1 MGRYSNVDSM
11 SKHRRKRRRSLSV
24 SELWLIPL
32 MKRYYE
38 PNKPAIVAV
47 GLVLLPIC
55 IRFVLPS
62 IEISR
67 FVMLP
72 LKESLPQVWNV
83 KHTWLTPSMLFVLL
97 NLVIGTIAVTSSRG
111 PTNGNNKKKKA
122 GNIHRTKFDQHGEKY
137 DDDDD
142 EEMEQPIRRPL
153 VEPSRPK
160 KHKFPMGKAPN
171 PPVFS
176 QKTHPFSSLVEPSNP
191 PDFLRKPH
199 QFSPLIDPPKPP
211 PHFSGKTH
219 DFSPLVEPTQS
230 FSHVSMNK
238 SKVPPSLNVLEVP
251 DDEDMSSSVN
261 VGDDTRPDGPS
272 IDELNAMADNFIQN
286 FKQQL
291 MLQRVQSLK
300 ERRGK

>member
-1 MGRYSNVDSM
+1 MGRHANGDSM
-11 SKHRRKRRRSLSV
+11 SRNRRKRRSLSV

-38 PNKPAIVAV
+38 PNKPAIVAA

-111 PTNGNNKKKKA
+111 PTNGDNKKKKA
-122 GNIHRTKFDQHGEKY
+122 GNIPRTNFDKHGETY
-137 DDDDD
+137 DDD
-142 EEMEQPIRRPL
+142 EEEVVEQPISRPL

-160 KHKFPMGKAPN
+160 KQKFPMGKPPN

-176 QKTHPFSSLVEPSNP
+176 QKTHRFSSLVEPPNP
-191 PDFLRKPH
+191 PGFLRKTH
-199 QFSPLIDPPKPP
+199 EFSPLIDPPKPP
-211 PHFSGKTH
+211 QFSGKAH
-219 DFSPLVEPTQS
+219 EFSPPVEPTQS
-230 FSHVSMNK
+230 FSHVGKNK

-251 DDEDMSSSVN
+251 HDEDMSSSVM
-261 VGDDTRPDGPS
+261 VEDDTSPDGIS

-291 MLQRVQSLK
+291 KLQRVQSFN
-300 ERRGK
+300 ERSGK

>member
-1 MGRYSNVDSM
+1 MDSM
-11 SKHRRKRRRSLSV
+11 SRSRRKRRRSISV
-24 SELWLIPL
+24 SEVWLVPL

-72 LKESLPQVWNV
+72 VKESLPQVWNV
-83 KHTWLTPSMLFVLL
+83 MHTWLTPSKLFVLL

-111 PTNGNNKKKKA
+111 PTNGNNNKKKA
-122 GNIHRTKFDQHGEKY
+122 GNIRRTTFDKNGEKFEE
-137 DDDDD
+137 DD
-142 EEMEQPIRRPL
+142 EEEEVKLPIRRPL

-160 KHKFPMGKAPN
+160 KHKFPKRKAPN
-171 PPVFS
+171 PPIFS
-176 QKTHPFSSLVEPSNP
+176 QKTHRFSPQVESSNP
-191 PDFLRKPH
+191 SEFRRKTH
-199 QFSPLIDPPKPP
+199 QFSSLIDPPIPP
-211 PHFSGKTH
+211 QFSGNDH
-219 DFSPLVEPTQS
+219 EFSPLVEPTQI
-230 FSHVSMNK
+230 FSHVGMNK
-238 SKVPPSLNVLEVP
+238 SKVPASINVWEVP
-251 DDEDMSSSVN
+251 HNEDMTSSVK
-261 VGDDTRPDGPS
+261 VEDDTSPDGLS
-272 IDELNAMADNFIQN
+272 TDELNAMADNFIHN

-291 MLQRVQSLK
+291 MLQRVQSYN